1 MVFSNKRA
9 SRAILLPTAGDSKEV
24 ASHAAINRVKQIAD
38 RLREALRLTN
48 GFVQRD
54 PSKNLEGGIHLTAGM
69 VSCRLREFQIDF
81 DFDFDGRL
89 KLQKHVK
96 DVIKPVCAAMI
107 EKGSSLTEI
116 ETQAVVSV
124 HVQKLRKELSV

>member
-24 ASHAAINRVKQIAD
+24 ASHAAINRAKQIAD
-38 RLREALRLTN
+38 RLRKALRLTN